1 MVDIKLGR
9 GFLLVVAIFA
19 VGYLFIFISVA
30 MDSGDAKHYSEM
42 EAKLV
47 ALQNALE
54 HKYGT
59 LVVQNALEKAVP
71 GKPFLEHPNTYTRAS
86 RPGVIVLGMHRSGTE
101 LHCTVLC
108 LQLNSSNSVSQQMLE
123 CSGF

>member
-30 MDSGDAKHYSEM
+30 MDSGDAKQYSEM

-47 ALQNALE
+47 AVQNALE

-59 LVVQNALEKAVP
+59 LVVQNALGKVDP
-71 GKPFLEHPNTYTRAS
+71 GKPFQDHPNTYTRAS
-86 RPGVIVLGMHRSGTE
+86 RPGVIVLGMHRSGTV
-101 LHCTVLC
+101 LHCAMPSIDLI
-108 LQLNSSNSVSQQMLE
+108 SQ
-123 CSGF
+123 CFTADA

>member
-19 VGYLFIFISVA
+19 VGYMFIFISVA
-30 MDSGDAKHYSEM
+30 MDSGGAKQYTEM

-71 GKPFLEHPNTYTRAS
+71 GKPLLDHPNTYTRAS
-86 RPGVIVLGMHRSGTE
+86 RPGVIVLGMHRSGTV
-101 LHCTVLC
+101 LHCAMPSIEVI
-108 LQLNSSNSVSQQMLE
+108 
-123 CSGF
+123 